1 MMLTQSEYEALLD
14 RYLAGTSSPAE
25 QKLVE
30 QWYEQLGQAEPPHLS
45 AAEREELSTAIWDRI
60 EELTHSSEGC

>member
-1 MMLTQSEYEALLD
+1 MLTQPEYEALLD

-30 QWYEQLGQAEPPHLS
+30 QWYQQLGQEEPPRLS
-45 AAEREELSTAIWDRI
+45 AAEREEMSTAIWARI
-60 EELTHSSEGC
+60 EDLTNSVESR

>member
-1 MMLTQSEYEALLD
+1 MLTQSEYEALLD

-30 QWYEQLGQAEPPHLS
+30 QWYEQFGQDEPPRLS
-45 AAEREELSTAIWDRI
+45 AAEREELGAAIWARI
-60 EELTHSSEGC
+60 ESLTYPAESQ